1 MRLWKTMAV
10 VLAFAPVMA
19 FAQYRDPD
27 VALASLAR
35 GFGNGDAQAIVSG
48 IAPTDQVMLQFPGLV
63 ESSGSFIGRDQA
75 AYLLESLFNKV
86 KPSGF
91 QQTNVRKNSAEG
103 QYHIVANWTIQN
115 GGKAEARELYITLAN
130 KNGAWSLVSVRSGGK

>member
-1 MRLWKTMAV
+1 MRLWKTVAV
-10 VLAFAPVMA
+10 ALAFAPVMA
-19 FAQYRDPD
+19 FAQYKDPD
-27 VALASLAR
+27 VALANLAR
-35 GFGNGDAQAIVSG
+35 GFGNGDTQAIVSG

-63 ESSGSFIGRDQA
+63 DSSDFYGRDQA
-75 AYLLESLFNKV
+75 AYLLESLFSKV

-103 QYHIVANWTIQN
+103 QYHIVASWTIQT

-130 KNGAWSLVSVRSGGK
+130 KNNGWSLVSVRSGSK